1 MLRNRII
8 SLLLLVAISLTG
20 AASAATPRILL
31 VGDSWAYLLFANRSF
46 KQALEE
52 AGLGEYEEAG
62 LYTCIP
68 GSTSKQWTNPEWL
81 KRIDAE
87 LEKHPEIDIVHV
99 SLGGNGFLRQW
110 HGGMP
115 EAERDA
121 LFQGITDEIEVV
133 VQHILSIRDDLRV
146 TINNYDYVNDTNNST
161 VPELNRA
168 GMVLSGM
175 KRDLAQRLDRV
186 EYIHNYGLMQHHF
199 GIPGVAAPGE
209 VPYPGQAPD
218 FQPWPGGNDEYGN
231 PKEAMLDKIH
241 LSPEGYH
248 VLAKHCVDVLYK
260 KWLSDAPLQ
269 PQLAQAAEREKSAK
283 E

>member
-1 MLRNRII
+1 VTRMRLTV
-8 SLLLLVAISLTG
+8 LLVFIALLFPAVAG
-20 AASAATPRILL
+20 AGTPRILL
-31 VGDSWAYLLFANRSF
+31 VGDSWAYLLYANKSF
-46 KQALEE
+46 PKALQES
-52 AGLGEYEEAG
+52 GLGECDVMG
-62 LYTCIP
+62 LYTAIP

-81 KRIDAE
+81 QKVTDE
-87 LEKHPEIDIVHV
+87 LNRNPTIDIVHV

-110 HGGMP
+110 EGGMSD
-115 EAERDA
+115 AERDA
-121 LFQGITDEIEVV
+121 IFQTITNEIEIVV
-133 VQHILSIRDDLRV
+133 KHILGVRDNIRV
-146 TINNYDYVNDTNNST
+146 SINNYDYVNATHNST

-186 EYIHNYGLMQHHF
+186 EYIHNYGLMQYHF
-199 GIPGVAAPGE
+199 GIPGVSEPGQ

-231 PKEAMLDKIH
+231 PPEAMLDKIH

-260 KWLSDAPLQ
+260 NWLTGSDAQ
-269 PQLAQAAEREKSAK
+269 PKLAQAGSNSAK
-283 E
+283 ER